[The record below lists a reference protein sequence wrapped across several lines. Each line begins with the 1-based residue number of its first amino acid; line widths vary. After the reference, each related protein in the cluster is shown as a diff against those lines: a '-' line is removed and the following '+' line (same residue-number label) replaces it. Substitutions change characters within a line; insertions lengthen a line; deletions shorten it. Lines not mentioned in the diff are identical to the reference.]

1 MGFSKTSGPTLQSS
15 SLRGASWLSLSRGH
29 PKRWFSKGVSSQN
42 ALNSDLPSKVF
53 LMMFSNVDGVDVCC
67 GYVSRTLRVRVNFFE
82 VCVFVFQ
89 GSIDGI
95 STIYLYVKLMVT
107 AL

>member
-1 MGFSKTSGPTLQSS
+1 MPLIQIC
-15 SLRGASWLSLSRGH
+15 LA
-29 PKRWFSKGVSSQN
+29 N
-42 ALNSDLPSKVF
+42 C

-67 GYVSRTLRVRVNFFE
+67 GYVSRTLGVRVHVFG

-89 GSIDGI
+89 GSIEGI
-95 STIYLYVKLMVT
+95 STIYVYVKLMVT